1 MARLPACGWH
11 CGVLRAAIPG
21 AAAATIRFP
30 SGAATSIRSAAITS
44 TEGSRRHGRPTKEPV
59 HRDRA
64 HRADHDRLPA
74 VRDAAVRE
82 AEAAGAGADTDSNT
96 NADGTWPDATGV
108 IARDRAGPA
117 TGGPQCRAR
126 NGGSAEVPHRGAG
139 GEPAY

>member
-1 MARLPACGWH
+1 MPPRRSSDMARLPVWGWH

-30 SGAATSIRSAAITS
+30 SGAATSIRSAAITG
-44 TEGSRRHGRPTKEPV
+44 TEGPRRHGRPTKEPV

-82 AEAAGAGADTDSNT
+82 AEAAGPGADADT
-96 NADGTWPDATGV
+96 NSDTASD
-108 IARDRAGPA
+108 
-117 TGGPQCRAR
+117 
-126 NGGSAEVPHRGAG
+126 
-139 GEPAY
+139 